1 MTLKYLIDEAGVF
14 LGTSMRVSVVERWVA
29 DGWLGPIFGPIYV
42 GGTLDRETG
51 EVVGGEWVSTG
62 VPPPP
67 EVPSEVTM
75 RQAKL
80 ALLRAGYL
88 TTVNQAI
95 AAMPGVE
102 GEAARIEWEYSS
114 VMQRNKPFVE
124 GIGSAVGLTSD
135 QIDQLF
141 MAAAR
146 IE

>member
-1 MTLKYLIDEAGVF
+1 MLKYLIDEAGGYA
-14 LGTSMRVSVVERWVA
+14 GTAIYPEPGQRWVA
-29 DGWLGPIFGPIYV
+29 TGWDGPVYDPAYQ
-42 GGTLDRETG
+42 GGQHNAETG
-51 EVVGGEWVSTG
+51 EVSGGEWVSTG

-67 EVPSEVTM
+67 PVPQEVTM

-80 ALLRAGYL
+80 ALLHAGHL
-88 TTVNQAI
+88 ATVTQAI

-124 GIGSAVGLTSD
+124 GIGSAVGLTSE

-141 MAAAR
+141 IAAAG